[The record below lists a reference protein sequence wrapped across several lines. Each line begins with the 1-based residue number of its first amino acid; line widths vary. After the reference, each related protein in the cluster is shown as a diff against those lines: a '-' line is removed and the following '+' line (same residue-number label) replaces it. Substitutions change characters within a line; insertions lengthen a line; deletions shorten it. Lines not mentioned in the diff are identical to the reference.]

1 MENILFK
8 VSFPAEFHAQ
18 TAVEAAFVLHD
29 VVSARLDDVQ
39 SITITTQESAL
50 RIIDKTGPLNNPADR
65 DHCIQYMTAVGLV
78 KGTLTADDYEDE
90 AAADPRIDQ
99 LRARM
104 VMDHNQRF
112 TDDYLDPA
120 KRSIANAVQVMFT
133 DGTSTEKVVVEYPL
147 GHRRRRDEAKP
158 LLVEK
163 FRTNIATQLDESKV
177 ERLIELF
184 SDQAALEAMAVDELL
199 DLLVPSDG

>member
-1 MENILFK
+1 
-8 VSFPAEFHAQ
+8 
-18 TAVEAAFVLHD
+18 
-29 VVSARLDDVQ
+29 
-39 SITITTQESAL
+39 
-50 RIIDKTGPLNNPADR
+50 
-65 DHCIQYMTAVGLV
+65 
-78 KGTLTADDYEDE
+78 
-90 AAADPRIDQ
+90 
-99 LRARM
+99 
-104 VMDHNQRF
+104 MDHNQRF

-163 FRTNIATQLDESKV
+163 FRTNIATQLDESGV

-199 DLLVPSDG
+199 DLLVPSDD